1 MGANPA
7 HLGRVRL
14 FILSLNC
21 LNCGFSRIRPCTRQK
36 RDQEIA
42 LTSTPQIHLVH
53 VPYPRHP
60 RIQD

>member
-21 LNCGFSRIRPCTRQK
+21 LNCGFSRMTGISQRK
-36 RDQEIA
+36 HVLNGSEKG
-42 LTSTPQIHLVH
+42 LTVFAKLG
-53 VPYPRHP
+53 
-60 RIQD
+60 